1 VNTTFLHVQRTCKW
15 KVFWIGLALYLVAVI
30 AGIPL
35 ALTMQPL
42 AEGESWLAR
51 ASLELVEY
59 LLVGVLSLG
68 VGLCLAG
75 RIGLG
80 LPFIE
85 GWVEKEP
92 IWDRFRGMLG
102 LSLVIAIIGSLAMLV
117 SGMVLTVLVVAFKIV
132 PLDAMLE
139 AGAWAESY
147 PAPWKWFL
155 VSINA
160 GVTEE
165 VAFRLGLMTLLAWL
179 GSLISRDDGG
189 HPTAAVLWIANIV
202 AALAFGA
209 AHLGGIIPVPL
220 TPVFI
225 VRTVVQNGIVGTA
238 FGWLY
243 WERGLESAM
252 LTHFLFDVVTYVVVL
267 PVLRSNN
274 LVLVVCTLIGLVL
287 VTVFSWRRLVRGSS
301 EEAKWRA

>member
-1 VNTTFLHVQRTCKW
+1 VNATLLPTRSFKW
-15 KVFWIGLALYLVAVI
+15 RVFWIGLALYVVAAI
-30 AGIPL
+30 AGIPFT
-35 ALTMQPL
+35 LTMQPL
-42 AEGESWLAR
+42 TEGESWPAR

-59 LLVGVLSLG
+59 LLVGVFSLG
-68 VGLCLAG
+68 IGLYLGG

-80 LPFIE
+80 VPFIE
-85 GWVEKEP
+85 GWVEKKP
-92 IWDRFRGMLG
+92 IENRLRGAVG
-102 LSLVIAIIGSLAMLV
+102 ISLVIAIIGNLAMLV
-117 SGMVLTVLVVAFKIV
+117 FGLVLNVLTVALKIV
-132 PLDAMLE
+132 SLDTLLE

-147 PAPWKWFL
+147 PALWKWFL

-189 HPTAAVLWIANIV
+189 HPTMAVLWIANV
-202 AALAFGA
+202 LAALAFGA
-209 AHLGGIIPVPL
+209 AHLVGIIPVPR

-225 VRTVVQNGIVGTA
+225 VRTVAQNGIVGTA

-243 WERGLESAM
+243 WRHGLESAI

-267 PVLRSNN
+267 PVLQSNS
-274 LVLVVCTLIGLVL
+274 LLLAICTLVGLIL
-287 VTVFSWRRLVRGSS
+287 VTVCSWRRLVQGF
-301 EEAKWRA
+301 K